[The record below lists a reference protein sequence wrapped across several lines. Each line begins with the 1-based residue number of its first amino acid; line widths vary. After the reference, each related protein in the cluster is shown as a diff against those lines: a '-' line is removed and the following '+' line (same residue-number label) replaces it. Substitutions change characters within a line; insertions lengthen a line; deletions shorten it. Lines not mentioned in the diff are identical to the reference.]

1 MEGAAL
7 APWKVAFL
15 EVLEVQA
22 VVLTASW
29 VARLPCSRS
38 FEPNP
43 PFQSVVVEALEGE
56 LV

>member
-7 APWKVAFL
+7 VPWTEAFL

-38 FEPNP
+38 FVPNP
-43 PFQSVVVEALEGE
+43 PFQSVVVEALVDE

>member
-1 MEGAAL
+1 MEGVAL
-7 APWKVAFL
+7 ALWTGAFL
-15 EVLEVQA
+15 GGLEVQA
-22 VVLTASW
+22 GVLTASW

>member
-1 MEGAAL
+1 MEGVAL
-7 APWKVAFL
+7 ALWTVAFL
-15 EVLEVQA
+15 GVLEEQA
-22 VVLTASW
+22 GVLTASW

>member
-1 MEGAAL
+1 MEGVAL
-7 APWKVAFL
+7 ALWTVAFL
-15 EVLEVQA
+15 GVLEAQA

-29 VARLPCSRS
+29 VARLPCLRS

-43 PFQSVVVEALEGE
+43 LFQSVVVGALVGE

>member
-1 MEGAAL
+1 MV
-7 APWKVAFL
+7 PWTEAFL

-38 FEPNP
+38 FVPNP
-43 PFQSVVVEALEGE
+43 PFQSVVVEALVDE